1 MMGKLLPHKD
11 EIIRL
16 FEQEGWGYRSI
27 SKKFECDPK
36 SIKEFLLKHRGDLVV
51 KIPKKTARRFDIDV
65 DYFTPIDTERKAYFF
80 GLLMADGYIPRR
92 KDRPIGLAIELVQE
106 DAYLLMELAKDLRY
120 EGRLNERLR
129 VAPDG
134 SARTPTTTL
143 YITSEALALRMV
155 QNGMEPRKSL
165 TAKLPPTGVVP
176 DHLMWHFIRG
186 LFDGDGSIFRSDF
199 HSWRATITSAAPIL
213 HELSDMLT
221 RSGVH
226 NVMRNSWSKKTN
238 EIYISR
244 VIEIKKF
251 HDLIYQDASIWMHRK
266 RDRFDECFS
275 SMEEVLGR
283 RSLQVE

>member
-36 SIKEFLLKHRGDLVV
+36 SIKEFLLKHRGDLAVAV
-51 KIPKKTARRFDIDV
+51 QKKTARRFDIDV
-65 DYFTPIDTERKAYFF
+65 NYFTPIDTERKAYFF
-80 GLLMADGYIPRR
+80 GLLMADGYVPRR
-92 KDRPIGLAIELVQE
+92 KNKPTGLAIELVQE
-106 DAYLLMELAKDLRY
+106 DAYLLTELAKDLRY
-120 EGRLNERLR
+120 EGHLSVRERA
-129 VAPDG
+129 APDG
-134 SARTPTTTL
+134 TPRTPTTTL
-143 YITSEALALRMV
+143 YVTSAALAERMM
-155 QNGMEPRKSL
+155 QNGMEPRKSM

-176 DHLMWHFIRG
+176 NHLMWHFIRG

-213 HELSDMLT
+213 DELSDMLT

-226 NVMRNSWSKKTN
+226 NIMRNSWSKKTN

-244 VIEIKKF
+244 VVEIKKF

-275 SMEEVLGR
+275 SMGEVLGR
-283 RSLQVE
+283 KNPPAE